1 MEATRTR
8 EILSRV
14 RQLEIRTRR
23 LVEETMAGQ
32 YHSVFKGRGMD
43 FEEVREYLPGD
54 EVRTIDWN
62 VTARTGRPFV
72 KKFTEERELTIL
84 LLVDLSASG
93 GFGSGSRSKRELA
106 AEVAS
111 VLAFSAIR
119 NHDRVGLL
127 LFTDRVEKYIPPGKG
142 RSHVLRVVREI
153 LYFEPEHS
161 GTDLQAALDFANRV
175 MKRRAVTFLV
185 SDFLLPGC
193 AQGVPDEI
201 ASALARTNRRH
212 DLVALVP
219 VDPRE
224 RELPDVGFVTLEDA
238 ETGEQLEVD
247 TSDPE
252 LRRRYAESAAQ
263 HALALRRALLGAG
276 VDLLELPTEESYLPA
291 LQRFFRS
298 RARRAA

>member
-1 MEATRTR
+1 MDATRTR

-14 RQLEIRTRR
+14 RRLEIRTRR

-72 KKFTEERELTIL
+72 KKFTEERELTLL

-93 GFGSGSRSKRELA
+93 SFGSGARSKRELA

-127 LFTDRVEKYIPPGKG
+127 LFTDRVEKYVPPAKG

-153 LYFEPEHS
+153 LFFEPEHA
-161 GTDLQAALDFANRV
+161 GTDLQVALDFANRV
-175 MKRRAVTFLV
+175 VPRRAVAFLV

-193 AQGVPDEI
+193 EKGLPDEVVR
-201 ASALARTNRRH
+201 ALSLTNRRH
-212 DLVALVP
+212 DLVALAP

-224 RELPDVGFVTLEDA
+224 RELPEVGFVTLEDA

-247 TSDPE
+247 TSDPA
-252 LRRRYAESAAQ
+252 LRARYSEAAAA
-263 HALALRRALLGAG
+263 HADALRRALQGAG
-276 VDLLELPTEESYLPA
+276 VDLLELPTEESYLPV
-291 LQRFFRS
+291 LRRFFRS
-298 RARRAA
+298 RVRRAA

>member
-1 MEATRTR
+1 MDATRTR

-14 RQLEIRTRR
+14 RRLEITTRR

-72 KKFTEERELTIL
+72 KKFTEERELTLL

-93 GFGSGSRSKRELA
+93 RFGSGERSKRELA

-119 NHDRVGLL
+119 NQDRVGLV
-127 LFTDRVEKYIPPGKG
+127 LFTDRVEKFIPPAKG
-142 RSHVLRVVREI
+142 RSHVLRVVRET
-153 LYFEPEHS
+153 LFFEPEHT
-161 GTDLQAALDFANRV
+161 GTDLAAALEFARRV
-175 MKRRAVTFLV
+175 VPHRAVTFLI
-185 SDFLLPGC
+185 SDFLLPGS
-193 AQGVPDEI
+193 AQGLPESVRR
-201 ASALARTNRRH
+201 AVTLANRRH
-212 DLVALVP
+212 DLVALSTT
-219 VDPRE
+219 DPRE
-224 RELPDVGFVTLEDA
+224 RELPDVGFVTLDDA

-247 TSDPE
+247 TSDPV
-252 LRRRYAESAAQ
+252 LRRRYAEAAAAHAESLR
-263 HALALRRALLGAG
+263 HALRGCG
-276 VDLLELPTEESYLPA
+276 VDLLELATDAPYLPA
-291 LQRFFRS
+291 LQRFFRG
-298 RARRAA
+298 RVRRAA